1 MTLPARPAHT
11 TASELP
17 KTATSSL
24 EPTPSRRGLFKALG
38 LGASVVALK
47 GVEGVS
53 AIAYAETDHVPAN
66 PLPLSTP
73 LPDGLNPAHF
83 TMHSRS
89 PLTLESKRHLVGTS
103 VITSH
108 EHLFVRNNLPM
119 PDEVVLEDRDAWQV
133 EFQGVQQ
140 RKTLS
145 LRALKGLGLET
156 VAMVLQCSGNGRA
169 FYTHGPSGSKWV
181 TGAAGCVVWSG
192 VPVRDVVKALG
203 GVDVEAR
210 YMTSTGGDPLPEG
223 LEPLSVIVERSVPLK
238 KGLED
243 ALLAWEMNGN
253 PIPLTHG
260 GPVRMIVPGYFG
272 CNQIKYVKRVA
283 FTKEQTKAKIQHTG
297 YRYRQIGVKGTPDQP
312 SMWSMPLK
320 SWLVNEAA
328 LPEGRQVLRGVA
340 FGGERAVKRV
350 EVSVDGGK
358 RWREA
363 KLIGPDLGRFA
374 WRLFTLTVELPR
386 GEHVLV
392 SRVHDDKGVVQVE
405 RRGENERGYG
415 HTGWADHALIVQV
428 DNQVAEALYQAQAD
442 ERRPLQTVSGAS
454 RATQEVKPSAPRT
467 LSAEAQQGREVFLK
481 KSAPPCG
488 VCHTLEDAETK
499 GVVGPNLNSLKP
511 SEAQVL
517 SAIKQ
522 GIGAMPP
529 QTSLSDQQLKALA
542 KYVFEATR

>member
-1 MTLPARPAHT
+1 MSNQTSQEHSTT
-11 TASELP
+11 TAR
-17 KTATSSL
+17 SSAL
-24 EPTPSRRGLFKALG
+24 VSSRRGLFKALG

-47 GVEGVS
+47 GVETLSSV
-53 AIAYAETDHVPAN
+53 ARAETDHVPAN
-66 PLPLSTP
+66 PLPSSTP

-103 VITSH
+103 VITSK

-119 PDEVVLEDRDAWQV
+119 PDEAVLEDRDAWRV
-133 EFQGVQQ
+133 EFEGARQS
-140 RKTLS
+140 KSLS
-145 LRALKGLGLET
+145 LRELKGLGLET

-169 FYTHGPSGSKWV
+169 FYTHGPSGSKWA

-203 GVDVEAR
+203 GVDTEAR
-210 YMTSTGGDPLPEG
+210 YMTSTGGDPLPQG
-223 LEPLSVIVERSVPLK
+223 LDPLSVIIERSVPLQ

-243 ALLAWEMNGN
+243 ALLAWEMNGA

-283 FTKEQTKAKIQHTG
+283 FTKQQTKAKIQHTG
-297 YRYRQIGVKGTPDQP
+297 YRYRPIGVKGSPDQP
-312 SMWSMPLK
+312 SMWSMPVK
-320 SWLVNEAA
+320 SWLVNEPA

-340 FGGERAVKRV
+340 LGGERAVKRV

-392 SRVHDDKGVVQVE
+392 SRAYDDKGEVQVE
-405 RRGENERGYG
+405 EGGDNERGYG
-415 HTGWADHALIVQV
+415 HTGWADHALKVMV
-428 DNQVAEALYQAQAD
+428 DDQAADDLYRAQAD
-442 ERRPLQTVSGAS
+442 ERRPLPKATV
-454 RATQEVKPSAPRT
+454 TPSAGGHPAPASAPVT
-467 LSAEAQQGREVFLK
+467 LSAEAREGREVFLN
-481 KSAPPCG
+481 KSAPQCG
-488 VCHTLEDAETK
+488 VCHTLEDAGTK
-499 GVVGPNLNSLKP
+499 GVVGPNLNELKP
-511 SEAQVL
+511 DEAQVL

-529 QTSLSDQQLKALA
+529 QTTLSEGQLKALA